1 MPFATH
7 QYRMFYEVCRTLN
20 TLTSFLFTIIAAC
33 VIAAVAKQLLHGSS
47 HYKALGN
54 FICGVFVLLSALSPF
69 IDHSWM
75 GELPDEYDFSQQI
88 DTISYDAQMYRKEA
102 MQQSIIS
109 QTQAYVWN
117 KAQALSLDID
127 FDITLCNDY
136 PYAPCEIQIIGH
148 VSPYAKTKLSNFLEK
163 DIGIPKEAQT
173 WISG

>member
-1 MPFATH
+1 MDKDTRMSTPIVGGSSLLVIFA
-7 QYRMFYEVCRTLN
+7 VLC
-20 TLTSFLFTIIAAC
+20 LTVFALLGLSTVQAGGRLTQTTAN
-33 VIAAVAKQLLHGSS
+33 AVAAYYEADCAAEKIF
-47 HYKALGN
+47 AR
-54 FICGVFVLLSALSPF
+54 IR
-69 IDHSWM
+69 M
-75 GELPDEYDFSQQI
+75 GELPDEFDFSQQI